1 MSYKHLSTTR
11 DGKVATIALNDAET
25 LNALSLPMVDELT
38 AALRASAGEA
48 RAIVLTGAGRAFS
61 SGAKLSGGGPGAT
74 ISASLKEHYEPLF
87 NTIRDLP
94 IPLITAVN
102 GVAAGIGC
110 TLAIAGDLIIAG
122 ESASFVQAFAR
133 IGLVPD
139 GGSTFLIPRMIGKA
153 RAMEMML
160 LGEAIPAA
168 KAAEWGLIN
177 RVVPDDA
184 LIETASALAGKLA
197 DGPASLT
204 LIRKAVWASLDN
216 VWQDQL
222 AVEHDSQVASG
233 QTRDFYE
240 GVLAFLEKRK
250 ANFTGA

>member
-1 MSYKHLSTTR
+1 MSYKHLTTAL
-11 DGKVATIALNDAET
+11 DGKVATITLNDAET

-38 AALRASAGEA
+38 AALRESTGHA
-48 RAIVLTGAGRAFS
+48 RAIVLTGAGRVFS
-61 SGAKLSGGGPGAT
+61 SGAKLSGGGPGKT

-94 IPLITAVN
+94 TPLITAVN

-110 TLAIAGDLIIAG
+110 TLALAGDLILAG
-122 ESASFVQAFAR
+122 ESASFVQAFSR

-139 GGSTFLIPRMIGKA
+139 GGSTFLIPRLIGKA

-177 RVVPDDA
+177 RVVPDAA
-184 LIETASALAGKLA
+184 LIESATTIARKLA

-222 AVEHDSQVASG
+222 AVEHDSQVAAG

>member
-1 MSYKHLSTTR
+1 MYQHLR
-11 DGKVATIALNDAET
+11 YALDGKIATITLDDAET
-25 LNALSLPMVDELT
+25 LNALSLPMVDETT
-38 AALRASAGEA
+38 AALRRASGEA

-61 SGAKLSGGGPGAT
+61 SGARLSTGPGPG

-87 NTIRDLP
+87 ATIRDLP
-94 IPLITAVN
+94 APLIAAVN

-110 TLAIAGDLIIAG
+110 TLALAGDLIIAS

-168 KAAEWGLIN
+168 KAESWGLIN
-177 RVVPDDA
+177 RTVADDA
-184 LIETASALAGKLA
+184 LIDTAFALARKLA

-204 LIRKAVWASLDN
+204 LIRKAIWASLDN

-222 AVEHDSQVASG
+222 AVEHDAQVAAG

-240 GVLAFLEKRK
+240 GVLAFLQERK
-250 ANFTGA
+250 ANFTGG